1 MYTKEPG
8 ARKEEGGK
16 RKGKEKKREEKR
28 REERQGGYIKKN
40 PCNYEDPSET
50 GTAFGAGWLSGIP
63 PFCKRDEELACE
75 LIDEEEEGGA
85 EGKMESGDAV
95 RRPPPAAAV
104 AAAPE
109 AGTPLL

>member
-16 RKGKEKKREEKR
+16 RKGKEKKGKRREEKR
-28 REERQGGYIKKN
+28 DREAILKKN

-63 PFCKRDEELACE
+63 PFCKRDEGLACE

>member
-8 ARKEEGGK
+8 ARKEEGGQ
-16 RKGKEKKREEKR
+16 RKGKEKKGKRREEKR
-28 REERQGGYIKKN
+28 DREAILKKN

-63 PFCKRDEELACE
+63 PFCKRDEGLACE